1 MDNLFND
8 TSFLDQ
14 LRKLSVISSNVE
26 DSPTIMS
33 PQTTASDID
42 EAFDL
47 ALEEC
52 ASNLEVTVDY
62 YIEEFLM

>member
-1 MDNLFND
+1 
-8 TSFLDQ
+8 
-14 LRKLSVISSNVE
+14 
-26 DSPTIMS
+26 MS

-52 ASNLEVTVDY
+52 ASKLEVTVDY